1 MTSSDVA
8 RLAGVS
14 RATVSYVLNNK
25 TGQKISDQT
34 REAVRR
40 AAEELGYRP
49 NEAARR
55 LASGQSR
62 LVLLVLPHARLGEMI
77 VELAATLTSELAT
90 RGLTLSTHFQS
101 SGSASI
107 AEVAQRLD
115 ASAVVAMV
123 PLPAGESELL
133 AAAGVRV
140 VSSLSDPDAPGFGY
154 QNTIGA
160 MQLRHLHDLGHR
172 EIAFAGTDEIG
183 LEPFRAGREAGVR
196 ATARELG
203 LPEPREARLAA
214 DGSDAATIVQGW
226 HREGVTAVVAYND
239 DVAFVVLHGIRTA
252 GLACPHDMAVIGMD
266 GEKNGLVSAP
276 PLTTIKPDLAA
287 WAQFSSSVV
296 LQALDSEG
304 SEARPDYPAD
314 QGLRVVRRAST

>member
-8 RLAGVS
+8 RLAKVS

-40 AAEELGYRP
+40 AAEELEYRP
-49 NEAARR
+49 HEAARR

-77 VELAATLTSELAT
+77 VELAATLTSELTA

-101 SGSASI
+101 SASASI
-107 AEVAQRLD
+107 TEVAQRLD
-115 ASAVVAMV
+115 ASAVVAMA
-123 PLPAGESELL
+123 PLPDGESELL
-133 AAAGVRV
+133 AAAGIRV
-140 VSSLSDPDAPGFGY
+140 LSPLSDPGAAGYGY

-160 MQLRHLHDLGHR
+160 TQLRHLHDLGHR
-172 EIAFAGTDEIG
+172 TIAFAGTDETG

-203 LPEPREARLAA
+203 LPEPHEARLAA
-214 DGSDAATIVQGW
+214 DGSDAAAIVQDW
-226 HREGVTAVVAYND
+226 HRDGVTAVAAYND

-252 GLACPHDMAVIGMD
+252 GLTCPHDMAVIGMD

-276 PLTTIKPDLAA
+276 PLTTIKPDLTA
-287 WAQFSSSVV
+287 WAQFSSALV
-296 LQALDSEG
+296 LQTLDSGGPETQ
-304 SEARPDYPAD
+304 PAD
-314 QGLRVVRRAST
+314 QGLTVVRRAST